1 MFHAS
6 MIDVAQPASWPLHVT
21 GNEPSLHV
29 APPEPPPP
37 EELELELLVSPPL
50 LPGAGHFGV
59 HRGSSLQ
66 TQPAFGTQNPAS
78 FCWIR

>member
-29 APPEPPPP
+29 APPEPPP
-37 EELELELLVSPPL
+37 EELELLVSPPL
-50 LPGAGHFGV
+50 LPGAPGHVVMHQG
-59 HRGSSLQ
+59 RSLQ
-66 TQPAFGTQNPAS
+66 MQPAFGTHAPPTL
-78 FCWIR
+78 CWIC